1 MARWRLSSTTCSTT
15 LSNNRPGFD
24 RGDRLT
30 DRCVLFHI
38 NGSVDRA
45 VPDGWLIAAVHHVYL
60 HLNCPREDS
69 VPPVLG
75 YRLEPVALPL
85 NIGRVLEL
93 VVNTERSM

>member
-38 NGSVDRA
+38 NWAIDWT
-45 VPDGWLIAAVHHVYL
+45 VPDRRLIAPVDHVN
-60 HLNCPREDS
+60 LNFNCSREDS
-69 VPPVLG
+69 VASVLG
-75 YRLEPVALPL
+75 NRFEPVALSL
-85 NIGRVLEL
+85 KIDTRLDG
-93 VVNTERSM
+93 